1 MKERIGTVL
10 HWVGFILFVYTNG
23 VGLFLSFEPSTVCGY
38 STISNGI
45 FLFYFFIA
53 LIFLGFGWSCN
64 YIFTGRTHILPGSEA
79 VRNNLGT
86 VILLYSIVIV
96 IFLFSKDCV

>member
-23 VGLFLSFEPSTVCGY
+23 VGLFLSVEPSDVCGY

-79 VRNNLGT
+79 VRKFLSAFISMYLFFM
-86 VILLYSIVIV
+86 VM
-96 IFLFSKDCV
+96 FLFSRDCV

>member
-10 HWVGFILFVYTNG
+10 HWVGLILLIYTNG
-23 VGLFLSFEPSTVCGY
+23 VGLFLSVEPNTVCGY

-79 VRNNLGT
+79 VRKFLGT
-86 VILLYSIVIV
+86 FISTYLLFMVM
-96 IFLFSKDCV
+96 FLFSKDCV